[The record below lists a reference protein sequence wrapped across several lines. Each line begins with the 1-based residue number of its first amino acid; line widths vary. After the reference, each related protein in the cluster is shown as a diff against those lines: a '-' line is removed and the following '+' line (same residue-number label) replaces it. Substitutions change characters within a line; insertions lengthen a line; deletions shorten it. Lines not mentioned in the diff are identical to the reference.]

1 MFKLL
6 KKMGKYW
13 WLCAAMFITICAQ
26 VVADFFL
33 PFFLGE
39 IIGSLQ
45 HTPIVMEDVFYSAIW
60 MILIAAISGGA
71 SLLTCKLSSIVTAH
85 LIAATRYDLFKKIES
100 FSTTEMGRF
109 SVSSLVTRTTNDLT
123 LISNAYH
130 LCFRFLLYGPLIAI
144 AALTFMA
151 IEGIWPLTVTI
162 CVALVLMI
170 IFIII
175 LAAVAI
181 PKYQAIQGKLDR
193 VTTVTRE
200 NLEGLRVVRAYNAE
214 DFQEKKFDGVN
225 NELRKTESFANR
237 ALGYLVPGI
246 QLIVGALNVGIYMVS
261 SNLIKDGV
269 FQYSGLSTAVQF
281 AALILMGFIMITVVV
296 VQLPRAIVCAKRVNE
311 VLATEPVVKDPENPK
326 HGTEVGTIKFE
337 NVTFAYPGGGE
348 PVLKNISFEV
358 KKGETIAFIG
368 ATGAGKSTLINL
380 MPRFFDAVEGNVY
393 VDGLNVKEYK
403 QSELISKFGYV
414 PQRGYLFHDT
424 LKNNITIGKL
434 DANPAQI
441 QRALEI
447 SQASEF
453 VQKLPGKLDYE
464 ISQGGKN
471 VSGGQRQRLCIARA
485 IIMEPEIFI
494 FDDSFSALDYRT
506 DKILRGEIKDK
517 CKGTTNV
524 IVAQRVGTILDADKI
539 IVLDGGNMVGMGTH
553 SELLRNCSVYKEIAL
568 SQLSAEELEA
578 GLKGAK

>member
-6 KKMGKYW
+6 KKIGKYW
-13 WLCAAMFITICAQ
+13 YLCVAMFLSICAQ

-39 IIGSLQ
+39 IIGTLQ
-45 HTPIVMEDVFYSAIW
+45 ATPISVENVFYSAIW
-60 MILIAAISGGA
+60 MILVAAISGGA
-71 SLLTCKLSSIVTAH
+71 SLLTCKLSSLVTAH
-85 LIAATRYDLFKKIES
+85 IVATTRYDLFKKIES
-100 FSTTEMGRF
+100 FSTTEMGKF

-123 LISNAYH
+123 MISNAYH

-151 IEGIWPLTVTI
+151 IERVWPLTITI
-162 CVALVLMI
+162 CIALGLMI
-170 IFIII
+170 VFIII

-181 PKYQAIQGKLDR
+181 PKYQAIQGRLDK

-214 DFQEKKFDGVN
+214 DFQEKKFNGVN
-225 NELRKTESFANR
+225 ESLRKTEAFANR
-237 ALGYLVPGI
+237 ALGFLTPGI
-246 QLIVGALNVGIYMVS
+246 QLIVGALNVTIYCVGS
-261 SNLIKDGV
+261 YLISEGQFV
-269 FQYSGLSTAVQF
+269 YAGLSTVTQF
-281 AALILMGFIMITVVV
+281 AALILTGFIMITVVI

-311 VLATEPVVKDPENPK
+311 VLETEPVVKDPENPK
-326 HGTEVGTIKFE
+326 HGTEIGTIKFE

-368 ATGAGKSTLINL
+368 ATGAGKSTLVNL
-380 MPRFFDAVEGNVY
+380 MPRFFDTVEGNVY
-393 VDGLNVKEYK
+393 VDGVNVKDYK

-424 LKNNITIGKL
+424 LKNNVTIGKL
-434 DANPAQI
+434 NANPAQI
-441 QRALEI
+441 ERALNI
-447 SQASEF
+447 AQASEF
-453 VQKLPGKLDYE
+453 VQKLPGKLEYE

-506 DKILRGEIKDK
+506 DKVLRGEIKDK

-539 IVLDGGNMVGMGTH
+539 VVLDNGNMVGMGKH
-553 SELLRNCSVYKEIAL
+553 AELLRSCPIYKEIAL

-578 GLKGAK
+578 GLKGGN